1 MAEITSAIENATNI
15 FLEAVTELGSL
26 KEQIA
31 QLIAEKAAP
40 LQQIADLQGQLAAEV
55 QKNSADQTAINA
67 ANDLATQGQAAF
79 DQYKQGE
86 ESQKSALNDAI
97 ASLQKKISDLTVAP
111 ALPAPPVDPSA
122 PVSDSTIVA

>member
-67 ANDLATQGQAAF
+67 ANDLATQSQAAF

-111 ALPAPPVDPSA
+111 ALPAPPVDPSV
-122 PVSDSTIVA
+122 PVSDSTIVG